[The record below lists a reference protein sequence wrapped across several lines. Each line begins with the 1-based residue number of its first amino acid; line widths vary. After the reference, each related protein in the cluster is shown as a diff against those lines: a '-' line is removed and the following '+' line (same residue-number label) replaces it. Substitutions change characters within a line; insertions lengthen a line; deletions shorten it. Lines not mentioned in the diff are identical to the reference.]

1 MTRHTPSIERN
12 RPATARRLAG
22 AAILAGA
29 MLLAVQPR
37 AQAQVAALVNGEPI
51 TQHDVNQRVR
61 LIQLS
66 ARKTVSKQEALDELI
81 DDKLKVQVSKRYIAE
96 VPKREI
102 DQAFNGIA
110 RRAGLTPQQ
119 FVQMLSQSG
128 LTVESMRGRI
138 HADFVWQQ
146 IIRGKFQSTLQI
158 GEKDVALA
166 FQAKNKKDDAAGF
179 EYRLRPILF
188 IVPRGA
194 PATAFEARKR
204 EAEGLRTRFQSCEE
218 GLRLATALPDVAI
231 RESISRVSSDLGQQ
245 QRDVLNVTQVG
256 RLTPPEVTLQGVEM
270 FAVCAKEQA
279 TGETPAKRE
288 VRDEMYRERFE
299 ATSKRYLKELRRGAM
314 IEVR

>member
-1 MTRHTPSIERN
+1 MPS
-12 RPATARRLAG
+12 PLRRLFG
-22 AAILAGA
+22 AAVLAAA

-37 AQAQVAALVNGEPI
+37 AEAQVAALVNGEPI
-51 TQHDVNQRVR
+51 TQHDVNQRIR

-66 ARKTVSKQEALDELI
+66 ARKTVSKQEALEELI

-102 DQAFNGIA
+102 DSAFNGIA

-119 FVQMLSQSG
+119 FGQLLAQSG
-128 LTVESMRGRI
+128 LTVESMRSRI

-146 IIRGKFQSTLQI
+146 IIRGKFQSSLQI

-166 FQAKNKKDDAAGF
+166 FQAKNKKEDAAAF

-194 PATAFEARKR
+194 PASAFEARKR
-204 EAEGLRTRFQSCEE
+204 EAEGLRTRFQSCDD

-231 RESISRVSSDLGQQ
+231 RESISRLSSELGQQ
-245 QRDVLNVTQVG
+245 QRDALNVTQVG

-288 VRDEMYRERFE
+288 LRDEMYRERFE
-299 ATSKRYLKELRRGAM
+299 AQSKRYLKELRRGAM
-314 IEVR
+314 IEIK